1 MTKMYSRLLPCYCPV
16 LKSRPVARPT
26 LADDVSETNSHSS
39 ASSRTRLSN
48 IRLLALS
55 ICLLGALI
63 AANLVYSALTRRG
76 GALTGKAGELLYVAG
91 FSGFADEWDLYEG
104 QQRARLVD
112 EQLELSVSAPQT
124 ATWSAARPQFADFD
138 VSVQAVAS
146 EGPLDNAFGLVF
158 HIRSDEQTDCD
169 MPAVL
174 LCGIEDL
181 LPLAGA
187 AIRQALDLKR
197 STEYYAFLISSDGYY
212 SLWRTE
218 ASQTKLLSAWI
229 ASADIR
235 QGLGEENSIRV
246 VAEGARYQF
255 YVNGARH
262 ALCLPDDPGAASTFA
277 AGECVDGSMQ
287 DSYLAGSGGVGRLGL
302 IAQSTASGGG
312 GVVVRF
318 DNMVVRSPAIIDE
331 KEARL

>member
-1 MTKMYSRLLPCYCPV
+1 M
-16 LKSRPVARPT
+16 
-26 LADDVSETNSHSS
+26 
-39 ASSRTRLSN
+39 
-48 IRLLALS
+48 
-55 ICLLGALI
+55 LGALI
-63 AANLVYSALTRRG
+63 AANLVYSALVRRSY
-76 GALTGKAGELLYVAG
+76 ALTGEAGELLYVAS

-112 EQLELSVSAPQT
+112 EQLELSVSAAQT
-124 ATWSAARPQFADFD
+124 ATWSASRIQFADFD
-138 VSVQAVAS
+138 VSVRAVVS

-158 HIRSDEQTDCD
+158 HIRSDEQTGCD

-187 AIRQALDLKR
+187 AIRQALDLKH
-197 STEYYAFLISSDGYY
+197 STEYFAFLISSDGYY

-218 ASQTKLLSAWI
+218 ASQTRLLSAWI

-235 QGLGEENSIRV
+235 QGLDAENLIRV
-246 VAEGARYQF
+246 VAKGPRYQF
-255 YVNGARH
+255 YVNGVLL
-262 ALCLPDDPGAASTFA
+262 ALCLPNEPGAASTFA

-287 DSYLAGSGGVGRLGL
+287 DSYLAAADAAGRLGL

-318 DNMVVRSPAIIDE
+318 DNMIVYSPVTIDE